1 MHQFNTASDASWFYT
16 TEIFPCCSIDI
27 DSPGWLKSG
36 YFIDNKVLEM
46 TIKEIQSYVSDF
58 VFDVDIE
65 IGNDDQFVTAEE
77 FINSYNT
84 EEFRLISILIY

>member
-1 MHQFNTASDASWFYT
+1 
-16 TEIFPCCSIDI
+16 
-27 DSPGWLKSG
+27 
-36 YFIDNKVLEM
+36 M